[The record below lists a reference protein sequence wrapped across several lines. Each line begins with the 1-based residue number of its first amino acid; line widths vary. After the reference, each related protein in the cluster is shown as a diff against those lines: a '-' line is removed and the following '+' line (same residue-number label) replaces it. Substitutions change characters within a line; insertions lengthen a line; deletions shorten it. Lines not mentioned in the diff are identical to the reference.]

1 MIVETLSRYSP
12 KMGGQT
18 VIIYIALPFIY
29 TLATIVDKPISK
41 KLGRRNWT
49 FVLLFPLFLMTAFR
63 SVSVGS
69 DTATYEK
76 FYEFFSQQPLV
87 MGYHFGMEFGYR
99 FVNKLFGC
107 LGIGFVGFQIVYSA
121 FIYLS
126 IGNFVS
132 RYSGNLAFSVLFF
145 VTFRL
150 FFFALTGI
158 RQMIAMAIILNSTR
172 HIENRK
178 WIRYLMNIIIASS
191 FHRTASVLIALY
203 FVPFQALDLKNIF
216 KIIAISI
223 PSLIGIEFILQL
235 FVSIFPKYSTYLARI
250 ESYDGTFVFVQLI
263 VVMIFMMLGIYLDN
277 TACGIKRDRQSRPS
291 KSAIDEIALS
301 AVTYSFIFSLFGTYI
316 NIAGRISKYFIMYL
330 MVFLPNYLSKARDY
344 RIRKIVYYCLVLLL
358 FVYYFVI
365 LYMRPEWDGVIPFR
379 WMWN

>member
-1 MIVETLSRYSP
+1 
-12 KMGGQT
+12 
-18 VIIYIALPFIY
+18 
-29 TLATIVDKPISK
+29 
-41 KLGRRNWT
+41 
-49 FVLLFPLFLMTAFR
+49 
-63 SVSVGS
+63 
-69 DTATYEK
+69 
-76 FYEFFSQQPLV
+76 
-87 MGYHFGMEFGYR
+87 
-99 FVNKLFGC
+99 
-107 LGIGFVGFQIVYSA
+107 
-121 FIYLS
+121 
-126 IGNFVS
+126 
-132 RYSGNLAFSVLFF
+132 
-145 VTFRL
+145 
-150 FFFALTGI
+150 
-158 RQMIAMAIILNSTR
+158 MAIILNSTR

-263 VVMIFMMLGIYLDN
+263 VAMIFMMLGIYLDN
-277 TACGIKRDRQSRPS
+277 TACCIKRDRQSRPS

-316 NIAGRISKYFIMYL
+316 NIAGRIGKYFIMYL

-358 FVYYFVI
+358 FVYYFVV